1 MAYQMARPDVSPH
14 AVSMGDKDV
23 KPTDEMTTDLHVTV
37 GADGVLTLGGV
48 MWNRSSVNF
57 FRGLRTG
64 NFVPTQDGPS
74 LEKLWKQLAF
84 KQPPKPKH
92 YDWHSVLPEKSHLAA
107 FEMGLGRPRHM
118 AGLCAG
124 VRPGIWGRQG
134 RNSGS

>member
-1 MAYQMARPDVSPH
+1 MEEGVYPGPLHHGVNRWLIKWRGPLDVPPD
-14 AVSMGDKDV
+14 AVSMGDKDA

-74 LEKLWKQLAF
+74 LE
-84 KQPPKPKH
+84 
-92 YDWHSVLPEKSHLAA
+92 
-107 FEMGLGRPRHM
+107 
-118 AGLCAG
+118 
-124 VRPGIWGRQG
+124 
-134 RNSGS
+134 